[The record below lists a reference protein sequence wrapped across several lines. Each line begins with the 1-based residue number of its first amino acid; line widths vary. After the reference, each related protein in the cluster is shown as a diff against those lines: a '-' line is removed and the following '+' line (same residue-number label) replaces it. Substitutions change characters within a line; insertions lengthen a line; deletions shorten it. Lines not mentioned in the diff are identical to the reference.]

1 MSKFLS
7 SKALQH
13 VTSVETA
20 ASKQF
25 QQQLELFSQKTDFM
39 SSYVFDFRSIRLL
52 VSRLHDILRDNDSQS
67 NIISRFDEITKL
79 VFAKIL
85 SDKTHNS
92 GVSTAFAP
100 SELPVNPCVVRK
112 YYQHLAH
119 QHSNLIPKR
128 FSELNCS
135 DSVIVKSVLALQ
147 SFNFASTQFDVKG
160 LAYEEV
166 VRNTFDKG
174 DHQQFFTPP
183 HIVDFIIS
191 ACQSYIKGDICDPAS
206 GTGGFLSSIA
216 RHQINY
222 SSLTSIE
229 IDERLSWVSGINML
243 LHGAKNIRTVFLPS
257 GGTLG
262 EQAKQLFS
270 CFDTIITNPPFGS
283 DFTEANVL
291 KTFELGSGKLSRRR
305 GILFIERCHALLREK
320 GTLAI
325 ILDEGVLNLSHATD
339 VRQFIIKNFDIK
351 AVISL
356 PETAFMPYA
365 TVNASILIMSKKI
378 SNDRNYSVFFAKA
391 DKVGRKTSGDE
402 DIRYEVDGKSY
413 LNSDLPSILNAWHQ
427 YLNKSRVDESENIY
441 IADVYS
447 NCFQASNGY
456 RIDFQYHH
464 PSRRKSQE
472 LIASCIYPLKRL
484 ADICTEIN
492 VSVTPCK
499 QLSGAIIRY
508 TGLANIESN
517 TGRFEQEPTPA
528 DSLKSSVKMY
538 QPGDII
544 FAKMRPNLR
553 KVVLMSFPE
562 SGFVSSE
569 CSVLTVKKEAD
580 GTYIIDPLILS
591 VLLRSDFVY
600 GQIRHLV
607 TGIGR
612 PRINSKELLEVMIPL
627 PPKNV
632 QEEIYLRYLS
642 QQQKVD
648 NLKSDIGSFLDR
660 SQSMLASSVQ
670 ELVSSFIGSP
680 KTTSLMPIEKKQM
693 VFTPESLRTFL
704 KGESNPL
711 DTLSWLTDFF
721 LPEVVKRL
729 NETDVRRRLGIY
741 AGEKIPENERNLT
754 DVRNRV
760 SLIIEYELAR
770 LATRILEDYEIED
783 IFWSYVVANRF
794 PDLEVRTSSGSR
806 GLRVEVKCLQTIAEE
821 KSANFDT
828 LRKDIHP
835 RTDFVIVFAWDWR
848 ADPEGVTWDRAPF
861 IHHAYAFHASSLALL
876 RDWYWLNC
884 PPKDLGNGL
893 QGFDLRYAVNCKG
906 GKYNEEEG
914 NYGKLLR
921 IWQEGFQYEPPES
934 DIVHRTIADY
944 LAFKN
949 GVIKAGLDT
958 LAHLLLPGL
967 SGNTEVVAV
976 LYENEPVGWQSGE
989 VCFLSSSAVST
1000 QKKQNLVL
1008 SQLTVS
1014 KVYLLTDKYA
1024 WREFEYKKGKLTLKR
1039 TGKKPK
1045 RLIQENQTQ

>member
-7 SKALQH
+7 NKALH
-13 VTSVETA
+13 DVNSVETG
-20 ASKQF
+20 SPKEL
-25 QQQLELFSQKTDFM
+25 QQQLKLFSEKTGFM
-39 SSYVFDFRSIRLL
+39 SSDVFDLRSIRLL
-52 VSRLHDILRDNDSQS
+52 VSRLHDIFRDNDSQS

-79 VFAKIL
+79 VFAKIV
-85 SDKTHNS
+85 SDKTYNS
-92 GVSTAFAP
+92 GASTPFSP
-100 SELPVNPCVVRK
+100 SDLPINPCVVRK
-112 YYQHLAH
+112 YYQHLSH

-128 FSELNCS
+128 FSELDCS
-135 DSVIVKSVLALQ
+135 DSAIMKCVLALQ
-147 SFNFASTQFDVKG
+147 SFNFTSTQFDVKG
-160 LAYEEV
+160 LAYEEI

-183 HIVDFIIS
+183 HIVDFIVS
-191 ACQSYIKGDICDPAS
+191 ACQPYLKGDICDPAS

-243 LHGAKNIRTVFLPS
+243 LHGAKNIRTVFIPA

-262 EQAKQLFS
+262 NQANQFFS
-270 CFDTIITNPPFGS
+270 CFDAIITNPPFGS
-283 DFTEANVL
+283 DFTESDVL
-291 KTFELGSGKLSRRR
+291 ETFELGLGKSSRRR
-305 GILFIERCHALLREK
+305 GILFIERCHALLRK
-320 GTLAI
+320 NGILAI

-339 VRQFIIKNFDIK
+339 VRQFIIKNFDLK

-378 SNDRNYSVFFAKA
+378 SAENRDLSVFFARA

-402 DIRYEVDGKSY
+402 DIRYDEDGKNY
-413 LNSDLPSILNAWHQ
+413 LNSDLPSILNAWHK
-427 YLNKSRVDESENIY
+427 YLKEGRVDESENIY
-441 IADVYS
+441 VADVYS
-447 NCFQASNGY
+447 NFDKETNGH

-464 PSRRKSQE
+464 PSRKKSQQ
-472 LIASCIYPLKRL
+472 LIATCIYPLKRL
-484 ADICTEIN
+484 ADICTERN
-492 VSVTPCK
+492 VSISPCK
-499 QLSGAIIRY
+499 ELSGAIIRY

-517 TGRFEQEPTPA
+517 TGEFEQVPTPS

-538 QPGDII
+538 QPGDIV

-553 KVVLMSFPE
+553 KVALMSFAEP
-562 SGFVSSE
+562 GFVSSE
-569 CSVLTVKKEAD
+569 CSVFAVNKASN
-580 GTYIIDPLILS
+580 GTYLIDPIILS

-600 GQIRHLV
+600 GQIMHLV
-607 TGIGR
+607 AGIGR
-612 PRINSKELLEVMIPL
+612 PRINSKELLQVMIPL
-627 PPKNV
+627 APKDV
-632 QEEIYLRYLS
+632 QEEIRRQYLS
-642 QQQKVD
+642 QHQKVE

-660 SQSMLASSVQ
+660 SQLMLTSSVQ
-670 ELVSSFIGSP
+670 ELVCSFIRSP
-680 KTTSLMPIEKKQM
+680 KTTSFMPIENKEM
-693 VFTPESLRTFL
+693 AFTAESLRTFL
-704 KGESNPL
+704 RGESNPL

-721 LPEVVKRL
+721 LPEVLKRL

-770 LATRILEDYEIED
+770 LATRILEDHQIED

-835 RTDFVIVFAWDWR
+835 LTDFVIVFAWDWR
-848 ADPEGVTWDRAPF
+848 YDFEDVTWDRAPF

-884 PPKDLGNGL
+884 PPNDLGNGL
-893 QGFDLRYAVNCKG
+893 QGFDLRYAVNCKDST
-906 GKYNEEEG
+906 YNEEEG

-921 IWQEGFQYEPPES
+921 IWQEGFKYEPPKS
-934 DIVHRTIADY
+934 DLVHRTIADY

-958 LAHLLLPGL
+958 LAHLFLPGL
-967 SGNTEVVAV
+967 SGSTEVVAV
-976 LYENEPVGWQSGE
+976 LYQNQRVGWQSGE
-989 VCFLSSSAVST
+989 VCFLLSSAVST

-1045 RLIQENQTQ
+1045 RLI

>member
-7 SKALQH
+7 SKALH
-13 VTSVETA
+13 SFNTVEIN
-20 ASKQF
+20 SPK
-25 QQQLELFSQKTDFM
+25 QLELFSEKTSFM
-39 SSYVFDFRSIRLL
+39 SSDLFDLRSIRLL

-67 NIISRFDEITKL
+67 NIINRFDEITKL
-79 VFAKIL
+79 VFAKIM
-85 SDKTHNS
+85 SDKTHNN
-92 GVSTAFAP
+92 GASTPFSP

-119 QHSNLIPKR
+119 QHSNVIPKQ

-135 DSVIVKSVLALQ
+135 DSTIVKCVLALQ
-147 SFNFASTQFDVKG
+147 SFNFASTQFDMKG

-183 HIVDFIIS
+183 HIVDFIVS
-191 ACQSYIKGDICDPAS
+191 ACQPYIKGDVCDPAS

-243 LHGAKNIRTVFLPS
+243 LNGAKNIRTVFLPS

-262 EQAKQLFS
+262 EQAKQFFS

-283 DFTEANVL
+283 DFTEPDVL
-291 KTFELGSGKLSRRR
+291 ETFELGSGKSSRRR
-305 GILFIERCHALLREK
+305 GILFIERCHALLREN

-339 VRQFIIKNFDIK
+339 VRQFMIKNFDLK

-365 TVNASILIMSKKI
+365 TVSASILIMSKKTSTD
-378 SNDRNYSVFFAKA
+378 SNCSVFFAKA

-402 DIRYEVDGKSY
+402 DIRYGNDGKSY
-413 LNSDLPSILNAWHQ
+413 LNSDLPSILNAWHK
-427 YLNKSRVDESENIY
+427 YLKEGQTHESENIY
-441 IADVYS
+441 IDDIYS
-447 NCFQASNGY
+447 NFIKKNNGY

-464 PSRRKSQE
+464 PSRKKSQE

-484 ADICTEIN
+484 ADICTERN
-492 VSVTPCK
+492 VSVIPCK
-499 QLSGAIIRY
+499 ELSGVIIRY
-508 TGLANIESN
+508 TGLANIQSN
-517 TGRFEQEPTPA
+517 TGRFEQDPTPA

-538 QPGDII
+538 QPGDIV

-553 KVVLMSFPE
+553 KVVLMSFAEP
-562 SGFVSSE
+562 GFVSSE
-569 CSVLTVKKEAD
+569 CSVFTVKQEPD
-580 GTYIIDPLILS
+580 GKYLIDPLILS

-600 GQIRHLV
+600 GQIMHLV
-607 TGIGR
+607 AGIGR
-612 PRINSKELLEVMIPL
+612 PRINSKELLQVMIPL
-627 PPKNV
+627 PPKNI
-632 QEEIYLRYLS
+632 QEEIHLRYLS
-642 QQQKVD
+642 QHQKVE
-648 NLKSDIGSFLDR
+648 NLKSDIGSFLNR
-660 SQSMLASSVQ
+660 SQLMLTSSVQ

-680 KTTSLMPIEKKQM
+680 KTTSPMPIENKQM
-693 VFTPESLRTFL
+693 VFTPENLRIFL

-711 DTLSWLTDFF
+711 DTLSWLTNFF

-741 AGEKIPENERNLT
+741 TGEKIPENERNLT

-770 LATRILEDYEIED
+770 LATRILEDHEIED

-835 RTDFVIVFAWDWR
+835 LTDFLIVFAWDWR
-848 ADPEGVTWDRAPF
+848 YDPEDVTWDRAPF

-884 PPKDLGNGL
+884 PPNDLGNGL
-893 QGFDLRYAVNCKG
+893 QGFDLRYAVNCKDG
-906 GKYNEEEG
+906 RYNEEEG

-921 IWQEGFQYEPPES
+921 IWQEGFKYEPPES
-934 DIVHRTIADY
+934 DLVRRTITDY

-958 LAHLLLPGL
+958 LAHLFLPGL
-967 SGNTEVVAV
+967 SGTTEVVAV
-976 LYENEPVGWQSGE
+976 LYENERVGWQSGE
-989 VCFLSSSAVST
+989 VCFLLSSAVST

-1045 RLIQENQTQ
+1045 RLIQANKIP